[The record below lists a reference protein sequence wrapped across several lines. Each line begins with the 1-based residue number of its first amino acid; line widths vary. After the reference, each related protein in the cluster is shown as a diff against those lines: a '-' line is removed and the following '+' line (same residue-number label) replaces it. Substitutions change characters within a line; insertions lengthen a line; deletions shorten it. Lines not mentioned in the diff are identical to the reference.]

1 MIPLVPE
8 PAYFLIV
15 QHNHKELNIIVKNK
29 ITAPLLFMFLLSF
42 TILLSGCNNS
52 DLSDE
57 TIDPAEVY
65 DTVSV
70 IKERGKVIAGVRFDT
85 RLFGLKNSKSGKVE
99 GLDIDIARE
108 LAKKILGDETKV
120 ELKEVTSST
129 QIPLLKDEQ
138 IDVIIAAMSVTEDRK
153 KEVDFSDVY
162 FYAGQSL
169 LVPKGSPITGLDS
182 LSSNTTVIAVKG
194 STSVKSIK
202 DKAPEAKVAEYDDYQ
217 KAFTALQ
224 SEEGDVLTADNSI
237 LLGMMREDANY
248 EMVGGLFTNESY
260 SIAIHKG
267 DQKMVDTVNEMLKEL
282 KESGEY
288 TKLYEKW
295 IE

>member
-1 MIPLVPE
+1 MVM
-8 PAYFLIV
+8 
-15 QHNHKELNIIVKNK
+15 NK
-29 ITAPLLFMFLLSF
+29 IATKLLFLFLLSSF

-57 TIDPAEVY
+57 TVDPAEVF
-65 DTVSV
+65 DTIEV
-70 IKERGKVIAGVRFDT
+70 IQERGKVIAGVRFDT
-85 RLFGLKNSKSGKVE
+85 RLFGLKDSKSGKVE
-99 GLDIDIARE
+99 GLDIDMART

-129 QIPLLKDEQ
+129 QIPLLKDGQ

-169 LVPKGSPITGLDS
+169 LVPKGSPIRGLDS
-182 LSSNTTVIAVKG
+182 LSSDTTVIAVEG

-202 DKAPEAKVAEYDDYQ
+202 DKAPESNVVEYNDYQ
-217 KAFTALQ
+217 EAFAALK
-224 SEEGDVLTADNSI
+224 SEQGDVLTADNSI
-237 LLGMMREDANY
+237 LLGMMREDANF

>member
-1 MIPLVPE
+1 M
-8 PAYFLIV
+8 
-15 QHNHKELNIIVKNK
+15 VKNK
-29 ITAPLLFMFLLSF
+29 IAKKLLFLFLLSF

-57 TIDPAEVY
+57 TVDPAEVF
-65 DTVSV
+65 DTVAV
-70 IKERGKVIAGVRFDT
+70 IQERGKVIAGVRFDT
-85 RLFGLKNSKSGKVE
+85 RLFGLKDPGSGKVE
-99 GLDIDIARE
+99 GLDIDMARA

-129 QIPLLKDEQ
+129 QIPLLMDGE
-138 IDVIIAAMSVTEDRK
+138 IDVIIAAMSITEDRK
-153 KEVDFSDVY
+153 NNVDFSDVY

-182 LSSNTTVIAVKG
+182 LSSDTTVIAVKG
-194 STSVKSIK
+194 STSVKSIE
-202 DKAPEAKVAEYDDYQ
+202 DKAPQSNVAEYDNYQ
-217 KAFTALQ
+217 EAFTALK
-224 SEEGDVLTADNSI
+224 SEQGDVLTADNSI
-237 LLGMMREDANY
+237 LLGMMRDDANF

-295 IE
+295 IESTL

>member
-1 MIPLVPE
+1 M
-8 PAYFLIV
+8 
-15 QHNHKELNIIVKNK
+15 NK
-29 ITAPLLFMFLLSF
+29 IATKWLLLFLLSF

-57 TIDPAEVY
+57 TVDPAEVF
-65 DTVSV
+65 DTVAV
-70 IKERGKVIAGVRFDT
+70 IQERGKVIAGVRFDT
-85 RLFGLKNSKSGKVE
+85 RLFGLKDPGSGKVE
-99 GLDIDIARE
+99 GLDIDMARA

-129 QIPLLKDEQ
+129 QIPLLKDGQ
-138 IDVIIAAMSVTEDRK
+138 IDVIIAAMSITEDRK

-169 LVPKGSPITGLDS
+169 LVPRGSPITGLDS
-182 LSSNTTVIAVKG
+182 LSSDTTVIAVKG
-194 STSVKSIK
+194 STSVKSIE
-202 DKAPEAKVAEYDDYQ
+202 DKVPEAKVVEYDNYQ
-217 KAFTALQ
+217 EAFSALT
-224 SEEGDVLTADNSI
+224 SEQGDVLTADNSI
-237 LLGMMREDANY
+237 LLGMMRDDTNF